1 MTGGTGTASV
11 RTRDPMSE
19 PAHPRDRHPSQ
30 RRARA
35 ARHAWAPAPA
45 LVAAILSVPVL
56 VVAAALLVWRP
67 DWRDVQPAVVIPWA
81 LLLAGAAALTGWHL
95 TRHRAQLVAS
105 AEAAT
110 ALALEREERLD
121 LIVSSLHEGLL
132 FQDAQ
137 LRIQEFNESAAEI
150 LGLTERSLG
159 RRPDELGPWQLIQD
173 DGSPVPEEA
182 HPAVVA
188 LRTGTRQVRV
198 RLGLRTPTRTRWL
211 QLTAVPV
218 IGDGGAVEGVI
229 TTFSDVTEARDT
241 RHALATTEAAATSA
255 AEALSWQVRHDS
267 LTELP
272 NRAELVARVEE
283 VIARRRRAA
292 LLTLDLDRFKQV
304 NDTLGHEAGDRVLVE
319 VARRLR
325 DAVRSDDVVARIGG
339 DEFAVLP
346 SSGDRT
352 EVVNLAERLRAVV
365 ARPLWLS
372 QGTITLSTSVGIA
385 FDTDGEPT
393 TLLRDADTALHKA
406 KEQGRDRVEVF
417 DDSLRAETVRRAAAE
432 QILRTALDEDGLRIL
447 YQPIVDLHTGQ
458 LVGAEALLRVIG
470 PHRELLTP
478 ASFINVAED
487 TGLIVPLG
495 SAVLEGACAQL
506 RDWQRDLGQRAPRHV
521 AVNVAARQLTSL
533 LPGEVEAALDRCSL
547 DPGQLV
553 LELTETA
560 LIEAGREAL
569 DAVEHLHGLG
579 VRFAIDDFGTG
590 YSSLAYLKRF
600 PVDIVKIDRSFTRGL
615 GQQQHDTE
623 IVRAVVALARS
634 LRLTCVAEGVETEDQ
649 LLALRDLGC
658 DHAQGYLLSRP
669 VPGDEL
675 GGVLDRIAGA
685 AELLGRADG
694 PRHIRVV

>member
-1 MTGGTGTASV
+1 
-11 RTRDPMSE
+11 
-19 PAHPRDRHPSQ
+19 
-30 RRARA
+30 
-35 ARHAWAPAPA
+35 
-45 LVAAILSVPVL
+45 
-56 VVAAALLVWRP
+56 
-67 DWRDVQPAVVIPWA
+67 
-81 LLLAGAAALTGWHL
+81 
-95 TRHRAQLVAS
+95 
-105 AEAAT
+105 
-110 ALALEREERLD
+110 
-121 LIVSSLHEGLL
+121 
-132 FQDAQ
+132 
-137 LRIQEFNESAAEI
+137 
-150 LGLTERSLG
+150 
-159 RRPDELGPWQLIQD
+159 
-173 DGSPVPEEA
+173 
-182 HPAVVA
+182 
-188 LRTGTRQVRV
+188 
-198 RLGLRTPTRTRWL
+198 
-211 QLTAVPV
+211 
-218 IGDGGAVEGVI
+218 
-229 TTFSDVTEARDT
+229 
-241 RHALATTEAAATSA
+241 
-255 AEALSWQVRHDS
+255 
-267 LTELP
+267 
-272 NRAELVARVEE
+272 
-283 VIARRRRAA
+283 RRRAA
-292 LLTLDLDRFKQV
+292 LLTLDLDRLKQV

-325 DAVRSDDVVARIGG
+325 DAVRSDDVVARSGG

-470 PHRELLTP
+470 PPRELLTP

-649 LLALRDLGC
+649 LLALRDL
-658 DHAQGYLLSRP
+658 
-669 VPGDEL
+669 
-675 GGVLDRIAGA
+675 
-685 AELLGRADG
+685 
-694 PRHIRVV
+694 